1 MEQQNMFGSPER
13 NGGGNNSMY
22 QENPEG
28 HNGFTAGK
36 SMGGRTD
43 NASPLRKSALQQSM
57 YPQGAG
63 GMGNEFGDYPRGPPM
78 TDMTNVHGGS
88 FNQGSQMQR
97 HGYLNAEDEKN
108 MT

>member
-1 MEQQNMFGSPER
+1 MGSPDR
-13 NGGGNNSMY
+13 GTAGNHSMY
-22 QENPEG
+22 QENPEY
-28 HNGFTAGK
+28 GFTAGK
-36 SMGGRTD
+36 SQGGRTD

-88 FNQGSQMQR
+88 FNQGS
-97 HGYLNAEDEKN
+97 
-108 MT
+108 